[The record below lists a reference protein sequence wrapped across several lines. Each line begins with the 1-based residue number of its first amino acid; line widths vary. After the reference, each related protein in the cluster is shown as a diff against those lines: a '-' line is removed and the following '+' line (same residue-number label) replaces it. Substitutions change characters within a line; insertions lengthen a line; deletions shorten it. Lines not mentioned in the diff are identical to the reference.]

1 MTLPAAG
8 WFPDPRDAG
17 RLRWWDGRAW
27 GDATRVLPTRPT
39 EPVMPIVVTP
49 TGPSFSVRT
58 QSVESRTWAY
68 GAATSRRL
76 CAFAVSAVL
85 LAGASL
91 VLDPFGVFSVLAI
104 AMGAIGMVRPG
115 ATGRWRVLARS
126 LAASAFVVA
135 LATGLVALNEYLHLV

>member
-17 RLRWWDGRAW
+17 RLRWWDGHAW
-27 GDATRVLPTRPT
+27 SDATRVLPVRPT
-39 EPVMPIVVTP
+39 EPVVPIVVTP

-58 QSVESRTWAY
+58 PSVESRTWAY

-91 VLDPFGVFSVLAI
+91 VLNPFGAFSVLALV
-104 AMGAIGMVRPG
+104 AGAIGVVRPG

-135 LATGLVALNEYLHLV
+135 LATGIVAVSRLF